1 VSVAS
6 SMNTG
11 PAITFACLAHQPIWV
26 AWKQEPR
33 RGKRT
38 TLPYDPVTGRLATSN
53 DSTTWATRQEADGWA
68 ATNSADGV
76 GLMLTPIDDA
86 IIGEVDLAGCR
97 DPNTETIEPRAQAV
111 ASLKK
116 FS

>member
-1 VSVAS
+1 
-6 SMNTG
+6 MNTG
-11 PAITFACLAHQPIWV
+11 PAITFASLAHQPIWV

-53 DSTTWATRQEADGWA
+53 DSATWATRQEADGWA

-76 GLMLTPIDDA
+76 CLMLTPIDDA

-111 ASLKK
+111 ASLK
-116 FS
+116 

>member
-1 VSVAS
+1 
-6 SMNTG
+6 MNTG
-11 PAITFACLAHQPIWV
+11 PAITFASLAHQPIWV

-53 DSTTWATRQEADGWA
+53 DSANERLPPLPQ
-68 ATNSADGV
+68 
-76 GLMLTPIDDA
+76 I
-86 IIGEVDLAGCR
+86 AG
-97 DPNTETIEPRAQAV
+97 A

-116 FS
+116 FF